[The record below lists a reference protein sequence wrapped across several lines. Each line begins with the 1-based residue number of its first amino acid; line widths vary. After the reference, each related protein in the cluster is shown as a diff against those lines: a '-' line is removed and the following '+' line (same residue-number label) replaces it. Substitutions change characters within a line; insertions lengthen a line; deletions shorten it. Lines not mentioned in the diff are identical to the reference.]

1 MQTEERNKIFIE
13 KQLEEKGKIFSKKAD
28 ALIDECATI
37 PMSDGKEG
45 GNRIEELMNTLNR
58 LCSEYEKELRA
69 NSLYLTGPG
78 GAGLNIHTLLVKTY
92 RRASEHFRTKAVI
105 MRVTRT
111 R

>member
-1 MQTEERNKIFIE
+1 MQMEERNRIFIE
-13 KQLEEKGKIFSKKAD
+13 KQLEEEGRIFSQKAD

-45 GNRIEELMNTLNR
+45 GNRIEELMSMLDR

-69 NSLYLTGPG
+69 NNLYLTGPG

-92 RRASEHFRTKAVI
+92 RRASEHFRKKAF
-105 MRVTRT
+105 MMHVTRIQ
-111 R
+111 